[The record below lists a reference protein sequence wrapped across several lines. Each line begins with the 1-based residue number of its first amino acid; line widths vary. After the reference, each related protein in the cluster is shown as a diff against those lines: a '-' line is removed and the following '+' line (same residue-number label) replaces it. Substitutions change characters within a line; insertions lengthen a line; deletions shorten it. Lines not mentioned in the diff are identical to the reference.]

1 MRNRTVSREITLH
14 YLYQKSL
21 LEENRVEGIDEFL
34 SYYNDHPLPALSF
47 ARELISGIQEKMDDI
62 DRLTSETSSNWKI
75 DRIAVIDMNIIR
87 MGIYELLFRGDI
99 PEKVTINEAIE
110 LAKKYSTASSGSFI
124 NGILDT
130 VRKKHITAD
139 TAPADHGSE
148 TNNP

>member
-21 LEENRVEGIDEFL
+21 LEKDRSEDIEEFL
-34 SYYNDHPLPALSF
+34 SYYDDHPQPALAF
-47 ARELISGIQEKMDDI
+47 ARELISGIQEKMEDI

-87 MGIYELLFRGDI
+87 MGIYELLFRSDI

-110 LAKKYSTASSGSFI
+110 LAKKYSTVSSGSFI

-130 VRKKHITAD
+130 VRKKNLAAD
-139 TAPADHGSE
+139 TASAAPTLNGS
-148 TNNP
+148 NS